1 MIIVITAVY
10 KVFNLLNQAFKYL
23 HWAELTDYT
32 NFYKLAVSYVFDK
45 QSEKPDFLS
54 LRF

>member
-1 MIIVITAVY
+1 MVIVTTAVY
-10 KVFNLLNQAFKYL
+10 KVFNLLNQVFNYL

-45 QSEKPDFLS
+45 QSEKPDL
-54 LRF
+54 LNL